1 MFLVAT
7 EEKKREMEK
16 AYLDNLK
23 ERTGHSPVRLE
34 QPKQGAV
41 TEMEV
46 AALKAAEVGE
56 RVEQVVRREVK
67 WDLIRMGIRTAAWL
81 ARKLR

>member
-1 MFLVAT
+1 MVFLVAT
-7 EEKKREMEK
+7 EEKKREMSEMG
-16 AYLDNLK
+16 LEDLK
-23 ERTGHSPVRLE
+23 ERTGHPPVRLAR
-34 QPKQGAV
+34 PGAV

-46 AALKAAEVGE
+46 AALRAADVGE

-67 WDLIRMGIRTAAWL
+67 WDLIRLGIKGTAWL